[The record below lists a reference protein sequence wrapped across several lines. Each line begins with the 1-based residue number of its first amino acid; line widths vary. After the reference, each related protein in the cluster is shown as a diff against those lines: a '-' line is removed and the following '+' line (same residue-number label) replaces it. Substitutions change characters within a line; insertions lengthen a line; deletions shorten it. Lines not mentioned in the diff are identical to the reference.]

1 MPAGANRCPE
11 GGSHTTLWA
20 GAQPV
25 SRTQAPA
32 GHEEDAN
39 DNAAP
44 RGGSRPPPRPCPQPV
59 RSIGGGGGGAPGPTR
74 TFASAH
80 GACAANPHPMVW
92 GPRWL
97 VSTEL
102 FGWSAGQ
109 LRGATAA

>member
-59 RSIGGGGGGAPGPTR
+59 RSIGGGGGGRAR
-74 TFASAH
+74 TDQDVCV
-80 GACAANPHPMVW
+80 CA
-92 GPRWL
+92 
-97 VSTEL
+97 
-102 FGWSAGQ
+102 
-109 LRGATAA
+109 RGLCG